1 MDWKRFDYII
11 TPILKLII
19 ALFLVLWIV
28 DKYLVDIDYQKPK
41 KKNKSRKARVSR
53 RLLNR

>member
-41 KKNKSRKARVSR
+41 KNKSRKARVSR